1 MIAGINSWAQK
12 IIIVV
17 VISTIIEMI
26 LPNGKNKKYI
36 KTVMGIYII
45 FVIIQPIILGIT
57 GNNVNLN
64 TVVEATYKS
73 ANIENGKDKRTSIII
88 KNLPND
94 IFKEELKNIIQPLGN
109 INFIYIPLLI
119 KNKNK
124 QKNILPCAYVNV
136 INYKSILKIIETFEQ
151 MKKVCLSQNEKDF
164 SKVEIF
170 YSGTQGKSALIN
182 RFRLEKKYLPPNQ
195 TISFS

>member
-1 MIAGINSWAQK
+1 M
-12 IIIVV
+12 
-17 VISTIIEMI
+17 
-26 LPNGKNKKYI
+26 
-36 KTVMGIYII
+36 
-45 FVIIQPIILGIT
+45 
-57 GNNVNLN
+57 
-64 TVVEATYKS
+64 
-73 ANIENGKDKRTSIII
+73 
-88 KNLPND
+88 PND

-124 QKNILPCAYVNV
+124 QKNILPCAYINV

>member
-1 MIAGINSWAQK
+1 MSNECRRY
-12 IIIVV
+12 
-17 VISTIIEMI
+17 TIILNLLFSRFSNPQESR
-26 LPNGKNKKYI
+26 
-36 KTVMGIYII
+36 
-45 FVIIQPIILGIT
+45 FVKFFSNDSSQSDDSASSRKST
-57 GNNVNLN
+57 FKSLN
-64 TVVEATYKS
+64 IKS
-73 ANIENGKDKRTSIII
+73 ANIENGKDKRTTIII

-94 IFKEELKNIIQPLGN
+94 ISKEELKSIIEPLGN

-124 QKNILPCAYVNV
+124 QKNNLPCAYINV
-136 INYKSILKIIETFEQ
+136 INYKSILNIIKKFES
-151 MKKVCLSQNEKDF
+151 MKNNSSNQNSKDF
-164 SKVEIF
+164 SKIEIF